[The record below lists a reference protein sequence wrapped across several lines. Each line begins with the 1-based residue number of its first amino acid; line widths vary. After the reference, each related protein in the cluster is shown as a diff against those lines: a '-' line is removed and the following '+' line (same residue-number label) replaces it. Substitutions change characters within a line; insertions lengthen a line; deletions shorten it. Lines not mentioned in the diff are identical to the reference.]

1 MLLNLNQLILFNMK
15 FIVDE
20 NIPFEVF
27 LKLKKE
33 GFDVISVSKN
43 DQRLNDEEILSLA
56 LKENRTLI
64 TLDKDFGELVFRLKK
79 KNAGIIL
86 LRIIPQSPTSISSKL
101 FSTLKLKIDF
111 NNSFCVIENNNVRVI
126 PIK

>member
-1 MLLNLNQLILFNMK
+1 MNQLILFNMK

>member
-1 MLLNLNQLILFNMK
+1 MK